1 MTKEVVDGIVL
12 AALFAVRPFIPDGRY
27 GPFDFFAPRS
37 LWTAMIVVSAVGFV
51 GYFLRKYVG
60 AHRGRVLAA
69 SFGSLVSTTAVTA
82 ALAAEVRTSPDRLR
96 DCWYAATL
104 ANVLQLPRMLVV
116 LGAIYPTMAEAFAV
130 PVLFGTVGGLVLTYR
145 LRQRDRSDDGDDLAS
160 QSRPLNLRSA
170 LAFAAYLAAVNFAG
184 SALTDEYG
192 TSAIYVTS
200 FFGAFLDVDSIT
212 ISVTD
217 LVERAIVSHDV
228 ARLSLV
234 LAIAANAMVKIGLS
248 GMNGSSAFMKKMAY
262 SFLVILG
269 SMAVGLV
276 ITAAWPS

>member
-1 MTKEVVDGIVL
+1 VTKEVVDGIIL
-12 AALFAVRPFIPDGRY
+12 AVLFAVRPFIPDGRY

-51 GYFLRKYVG
+51 AYFLRKYVG

-69 SFGSLVSTTAVTA
+69 SFGSLVSTTSVTA
-82 ALAAEVRTSPDRLR
+82 ALAAEVRSSPHRLR

-116 LGAIYPTMAEAFAV
+116 LGAIYPTMAQAFTI
-130 PVLFGTVGGLVLTYR
+130 PVLCGTVGGLILTYR
-145 LRQRDRSDDGDDLAS
+145 LRQHERAENGDELAS
-160 QSRPLNLRSA
+160 QTRPLNLRSA

-200 FFGAFLDVDSIT
+200 FFGAVLDVDSIT

-217 LVERAIVSHDV
+217 LVERSIVSHDV

-234 LAIAANAMVKIGLS
+234 LAITANAFVKVGLA
-248 GMNGSSAFMKKMAY
+248 GINGSTAFMKKMAV
-262 SFLVILG
+262 SFLIILG
-269 SMAVGLV
+269 SMAIGLLV
-276 ITAAWPS
+276 SALWPS

>member
-1 MTKEVVDGIVL
+1 MTKEVVDGIIL
-12 AALFAVRPFIPDGRY
+12 AVLFAVRPFIPDGRY

-82 ALAAEVRTSPDRLR
+82 ALAAEVRTSPDRQR

-104 ANVLQLPRMLVV
+104 ANVIQLPRMLIV
-116 LGAIYPTMAEAFAV
+116 LGAIYPTMAQAFAI
-130 PVLFGTVGGLVLTYR
+130 PVIFGTVGGLVLTYR
-145 LRQRDRSDDGDDLAS
+145 LRHRGPSVQTDELTS
-160 QSRPLNLRSA
+160 QTRPLNLRSA

-184 SALTDEYG
+184 SALTNEYG

-200 FFGAFLDVDSIT
+200 FFGAVLDVDSIT

-217 LVERAIVSHDV
+217 LVERSMVSHDV

-234 LAIAANAMVKIGLS
+234 LAIAANAIVKIGLS
-248 GMNGSSAFMKKMAY
+248 GINGTSAFMKNMAL

-269 SMAVGLV
+269 SMAVGLIV
-276 ITAAWPS
+276 MAI